1 MEIAL
6 EHLPEAGQPH
16 HVRNDPRLGVR
27 VRVQRADVP
36 LEALREQR
44 GDIDP
49 PRVLAHLGRRIELE
63 RLILDIEAQ
72 PGKRLL
78 VALEEGGRLSAGDA
92 VEGRDPLLAVQ
103 DQYPEGRGRGYRGL
117 APYQRTVC
125 QGLPGEQAANRIAE
139 VQGAHQPADLVAVP
153 YVATLELGQQHAS
166 RIDLVKNS
174 GQLGHDLSL
183 AIPQNAANIAT
194 RRKLCRGHLHD
205 ADKAVA
211 VCKAE

>member
-1 MEIAL
+1 MNSEVTSI
-6 EHLPEAGQPH
+6 H
-16 HVRNDPRLGVR
+16 
-27 VRVQRADVP
+27 
-36 LEALREQR
+36 R
-44 GDIDP
+44 GSS
-49 PRVLAHLGRRIELE
+49 RHLGRRIELE

-78 VALEEGGRLSAGDA
+78 VALEEGGRPSAGDA

-117 APYQRTVC
+117 APYQRTVRH
-125 QGLPGEQAANRIAE
+125 GLPGEQAANRIAE

-166 RIDLVKNS
+166 RVDLVKNG

-183 AIPQNAANIAT
+183 ARYLKNAANILAT
-194 RRKLCRGHLHD
+194 WRQAVPGLHLHD

-211 VCKAE
+211 VCKAG